1 MNGSSISLAEENS
14 SIWLPGLKK
23 TMQQMTI
30 VNKNIEETFECNIC
44 AIKLKSKYY
53 LQKHIEVLHNNVK
66 NFVCSICPKHFGF
79 NFHLQR
85 HIESVHNI
93 ISRGT

>member
-1 MNGSSISLAEENS
+1 MNDSSILLAEDNR
-14 SIWLPGLKK
+14 SIWLSGLQK
-23 TMQQMTI
+23 TTRQMTI
-30 VNKNIEETFECNIC
+30 VDENIEETFECSIC